1 MSTLAIARQRVATR
15 FREILRIDGMSHSD
29 AARWASCRD
38 MADLGE
44 MVVAWLN
51 GEVAQNPGHCGPPCA
66 ETIPLIPVLTAV
78 NRAGFVTDN
87 SQRADSSGDR
97 TWNAWVSGWADDA
110 TLARIRAA
118 TTGAGLSAAACRR
131 TSHECD
137 RMPSFWFC
145 PWHDSVCFWWDRC
158 PAMGNAFN
166 DLWYVNVEDPEPGR
180 NDRLWPALEAFA
192 GSACPYA
199 ICHHNHPELQ
209 EGWS

>member
-131 TSHECD
+131 TSHRVRPD
-137 RMPSFWFC
+137 AVVLVLPVARQRVLLVGP
-145 PWHDSVCFWWDRC
+145 
-158 PAMGNAFN
+158 
-166 DLWYVNVEDPEPGR
+166 LPGHGE
-180 NDRLWPALEAFA
+180 RLQRLVVRERRGSGTGTQRPALARA
-192 GSACPYA
+192 
-199 ICHHNHPELQ
+199 
-209 EGWS
+209 